1 MQKLFLPLL
10 FSGFAIAACDGL
22 FTGEKVA
29 RFPLQSRV
37 GGYVPLTLTLG
48 PEMNPVALNLQAAY
62 SASAIEAG
70 KWNSYRATL
79 KKGGTSV
86 ASATFQV
93 NNTSDPNSP
102 AAQVLSRT
110 MLIVDVTEVG
120 DYELTIDALAPLAVT
135 LESANVE
142 MRRNIRRQETNSK

>member
-1 MQKLFLPLL
+1 MRNLVLPLL
-10 FSGFAIAACDGL
+10 CSVFAFAGCDGL

-29 RFPLQSRV
+29 RFPLQSRS
-37 GGYVPLTLTLG
+37 GGYAPLTLTLG
-48 PEMNPVALNLQAAY
+48 PEMNPIALNLQATYTAN
-62 SASAIEAG
+62 AIEAG

-79 KKGGTSV
+79 RKSGATL

-102 AAQVLSRT
+102 ATQVLSRT
-110 MLIVDVTEVG
+110 MLIVDVAEIG
-120 DYELTIDALAPLAVT
+120 DYELAIDTLAPLAVT

-142 MRRNIRRQETNSK
+142 MRRNIRRPEASGK

>member
-1 MQKLFLPLL
+1 MRKFFVPLM
-10 FSGFAIAACDGL
+10 FSALAIAGCDGL
-22 FTGEKVA
+22 FTGENVA
-29 RFPLQSRV
+29 RFPLQSRS
-37 GGYVPLTLTLG
+37 GGYAPLTLTLG
-48 PEMNPVALNLQAAY
+48 PEMNPIALNLQATY

-79 KKGGTSV
+79 RKGGAAV

-102 AAQVLSRT
+102 AAQTLSRT
-110 MLIVDVTEVG
+110 MLIVDVSEVG
-120 DYELTIDALAPLAVT
+120 DYELAIDTLAPLAVT

-142 MRRNIRRQETNSK
+142 MRRNIRRQEVNGK